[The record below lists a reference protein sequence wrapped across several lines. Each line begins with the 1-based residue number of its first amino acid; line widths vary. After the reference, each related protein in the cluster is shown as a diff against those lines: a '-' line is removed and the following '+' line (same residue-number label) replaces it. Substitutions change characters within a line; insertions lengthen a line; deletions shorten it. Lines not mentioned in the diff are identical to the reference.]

1 MEDWTEAR
9 DILRCNRQ
17 FHGQERY
24 DCLLSGS
31 GGSAL
36 QFSRLKALLRCKLPS
51 GRLLDVAMVHKFTSH
66 ARWKPNTVW
75 NGCKVFEEDKLLSF
89 LLMDEV
95 VRGALLAPAFGS
107 ENSGR
112 LLYYFIDTVDGD
124 MYLRAGN

>member
-1 MEDWTEAR
+1 MEDWTESC

-17 FHGQERY
+17 FHGQAQY
-24 DCLLSGS
+24 DCLISGS
-31 GGSAL
+31 GSSTL

-51 GRLLDVAMVHKFTSH
+51 GRLLDVALVHKFSPH
-66 ARWKPNTVW
+66 LKWKPNTIW
-75 NGCKVFEEDKLLSF
+75 DGCKVLEEAKFSSF

-107 ENSGR
+107 KQKR
-112 LLYYFIDTVDGD
+112 LHYFIDSVGDGD